1 MKITDLS
8 LREKVLQTSV
18 IRVERGQFC
27 SEKVGG
33 IYIGGSVIDDDPTAT
48 VQVAADTSAKHKE
61 YADIPPL
68 ICSDFE
74 NGCGCVVPG
83 LSELPYIMGLG
94 ASNDCSLAHDYGK
107 ITAMDAKSVGVN
119 WSLSPVCDLSINP
132 RNLSNVRCISDN
144 PDYAVKMLG
153 KMIKG
158 MQENG
163 VAACLKHFPGGGLDW
178 RDSHM
183 LTTSN
188 TLGVKE
194 WWEISGKVFLEM
206 IKEDAY
212 SVMIGHDNFP
222 AYQKELFKGGYKLPA
237 SLSKEII
244 TNLLKGEMDFKGVT
258 VTDAL
263 DMGGCLGYYESKE
276 KTEIESFKA
285 GSDIMLW
292 PSKNYVNNMIE
303 AVENGYVPIERLDD
317 AVSRILDM
325 KEKLGLFKENSHY
338 TELTPKE
345 KEEINTIQQK
355 ISDKSLTLVKD
366 EAGFFPLKKDD
377 NKKIAVVTIAQHES
391 FGDLGDLLSD
401 ELKKRGLD
409 ITHYGLNER
418 LEKEDADR
426 YDIIICALFGKPH
439 RPIGFLDYFGYQAT
453 KIMYHNVFAQN
464 KYLIV
469 SFASPYFAT
478 QYYERALTYVNAYTS
493 APEVVKSFV
502 KAATGEIE
510 FGTFSPVKL

>member
-1 MKITDLS
+1 
-8 LREKVLQTSV
+8 
-18 IRVERGQFC
+18 
-27 SEKVGG
+27 
-33 IYIGGSVIDDDPTAT
+33 
-48 VQVAADTSAKHKE
+48 
-61 YADIPPL
+61 
-68 ICSDFE
+68 
-74 NGCGCVVPG
+74 
-83 LSELPYIMGLG
+83 
-94 ASNDCSLAHDYGK
+94 
-107 ITAMDAKSVGVN
+107 
-119 WSLSPVCDLSINP
+119 
-132 RNLSNVRCISDN
+132 
-144 PDYAVKMLG
+144 
-153 KMIKG
+153 
-158 MQENG
+158 
-163 VAACLKHFPGGGLDW
+163 
-178 RDSHM
+178 
-183 LTTSN
+183 
-188 TLGVKE
+188 
-194 WWEISGKVFLEM
+194 
-206 IKEDAY
+206 
-212 SVMIGHDNFP
+212 
-222 AYQKELFKGGYKLPA
+222 
-237 SLSKEII
+237 
-244 TNLLKGEMDFKGVT
+244 
-258 VTDAL
+258 
-263 DMGGCLGYYESKE
+263 
-276 KTEIESFKA
+276 
-285 GSDIMLW
+285 
-292 PSKNYVNNMIE
+292 
-303 AVENGYVPIERLDD
+303 
-317 AVSRILDM
+317 M
-325 KEKLGLFKENSHY
+325 KEKLGLFKESSHY

-391 FGDLGDLLSD
+391 FSDLGDLLSD